1 MAECAHKTQMS
12 PLTAKLNRQIKG
24 HNSRTEKVTKS
35 EIEIGLPFRVPD
47 IVQIIFLG
55 GTYVIEQIPS
65 ARTYRQADRYGWV
78 IKRILSNN
86 LEQSYSYYC

>member
-24 HNSRTEKVTKS
+24 HNFRTEKVTKS
-35 EIEIGLPFRVPD
+35 EIKIGLPFRVPD

-55 GTYVIEQIPS
+55 GT
-65 ARTYRQADRYGWV
+65 
-78 IKRILSNN
+78 
-86 LEQSYSYYC
+86 